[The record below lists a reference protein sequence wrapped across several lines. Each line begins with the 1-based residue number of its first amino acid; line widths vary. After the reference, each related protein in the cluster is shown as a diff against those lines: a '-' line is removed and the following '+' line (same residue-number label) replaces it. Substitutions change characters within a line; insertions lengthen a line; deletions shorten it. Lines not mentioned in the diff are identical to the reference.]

1 MPIPLVVWAAAG
13 IGAAGLKLYKSATS
27 SANMVK
33 NAIERYNEE
42 RFKFYK
48 VLERLMPEV
57 EELGRMKLHIWGC
70 YDKVYA
76 ILDRIE
82 NKPGHYTYKSHK
94 NLHLLPQDVRKL
106 KRIRRVV
113 DRIQEKKLDTE
124 GTGML
129 TVVALQGGAASSY
142 SQSELERDEAKLV
155 MEKIMDQPLYTS
167 EVTALDE
174 MSVLES
180 IMCFPK
186 VLRPGYFSDK
196 DGSKM
201 TKDEAVR
208 FKTDTDTQSLLLAD
222 AEARGERLLEVVRHV
237 YRTTVTLKN
246 EQREQIQFMQR
257 LLETKTDYQTFT
269 LEEKDRLNFLV
280 ALGFVLREL
289 ARTDIVLK
297 NGSMAI
303 LNRSGLRVPLGKAQD
318 LLPVE
323 NLALLDEND

>member
-27 SANMVK
+27 AENMVK

-48 VLERLMPEV
+48 VLEQLTPEV
-57 EELGRMKLHIWGC
+57 ENLGHLKLHVWGC
-70 YDKVYA
+70 YDKVFA
-76 ILDRIE
+76 ILEKID
-82 NKPGHYTYKSHK
+82 NLPGHYTYKSHK
-94 NLHLLPQDVRKL
+94 NLHMLPQDVRKL
-106 KRIRRVV
+106 KRIRQVV
-113 DRIQEKKLDTE
+113 ERIQNKKLDTE

-129 TVVALQGGAASSY
+129 TVLALQGGAASSY

-155 MEKIMDQPLYTS
+155 MERIMDQPLYTS
-167 EVTALDE
+167 EVTVLDE

-201 TKDEAVR
+201 TKDQAVH

-222 AEARGERLLEVVRHV
+222 AEARGQRLLEVVTHV
-237 YRTTVTLKN
+237 RKTMELLKN
-246 EQREQIQFMQR
+246 EQREQIQYLQH
-257 LLETKTDYQTFT
+257 LLTTKNDYSLFT

-280 ALGFVLREL
+280 AIGFVLREL

-303 LNRSGLRVPLGKAQD
+303 LNRSGLRVPLSKAQD
-318 LLPVE
+318 LLPSE
-323 NLALLDEND
+323 NLALLDEK